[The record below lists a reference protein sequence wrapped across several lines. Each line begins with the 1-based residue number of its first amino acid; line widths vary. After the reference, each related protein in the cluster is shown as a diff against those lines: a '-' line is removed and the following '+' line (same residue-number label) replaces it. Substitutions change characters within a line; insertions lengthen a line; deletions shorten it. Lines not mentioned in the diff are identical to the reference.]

1 MFTSLNKSH
10 AYTALRAP
18 LAVVLVGWMGVFLL
32 AAVGCR
38 TARDNQFDILEREL
52 RTQEDYIYELEDYV
66 VEYSEKLRQCRSSW
80 PTSVTTNRSDSKSV
94 VKTSKPADEDDWRSE
109 PLRFDEE
116 PIYKLGDDSPDRREP
131 DRPLPRT
138 MEPPAIE
145 LEETI
150 PEEFEVP
157 ELEIT
162 EPLSRV
168 EGASTIERAVYNQD
182 EELVVTDDEVLLI
195 PEPVAELELEPTV
208 QDEQVVTAERVV
220 VVQLFRSEAGKTP
233 PKTLL
238 AVVEARN
245 ADDESVKFSGEVSLM
260 VMTGDS
266 EKPQRLK
273 RWDFDLEDAASAWQ
287 SSHLGNGFHLE
298 LPLGETKLPEVPLE
312 LWVRI
317 VSQDGR
323 KLLTQ
328 LSFEREQLAALEV
341 ETGAQELLVADA
353 VEGRL
358 RVAEEPVADEQA
370 DQRSGWQS
378 ATQLS
383 DMNWQ
388 GYASTIKKTS
398 GWVSQPEG
406 SRFPH
411 APPAMSQGTRRSAST
426 GGSGP
431 VWTTDRV
438 DRTPPTTAYHGSQ
451 PQWSPLR

>member
-1 MFTSLNKSH
+1 MFTALNKTH

-18 LAVVLVGWMGVFLL
+18 LALMLVGGMGVFLL

-66 VEYSEKLRQCRSSW
+66 VEYSEKLRQCRRTR
-80 PTSVTTNRSDSKSV
+80 PTSVTTNRSESKSI

-116 PIYKLGDDSPDRREP
+116 PLYKPGDDSPKRRELGLS
-131 DRPLPRT
+131 RPRT
-138 MEPPAIE
+138 TEPPAIE

-150 PEEFEVP
+150 LEELEVP
-157 ELEIT
+157 ELEIS
-162 EPLSRV
+162 EPLGWV

-182 EELVVTDDEVLLI
+182 EVLVATDDEVLLI
-195 PEPVAELELEPTV
+195 PEPVAEPELESTV

-220 VVQLFRSEAGKTP
+220 VAQLFRSEAGKTP

-266 EKPQRLK
+266 EQPQRLK
-273 RWDFDLEDAASAWQ
+273 RWDFKPEDAASAWQ
-287 SSHLGNGFHLE
+287 SSHLGDGFHLE
-298 LPLGETKLPEVPLE
+298 LPLGETKLPDVPLE

-317 VSQDGR
+317 VSQEGR
-323 KLLTQ
+323 KLLAQ
-328 LSFEREQLAALEV
+328 VPFEQKQLAALEV

-358 RVAEEPVADEQA
+358 RVAEEPIADEQA

-383 DMNWQ
+383 DMDWQ
-388 GYASTIKKTS
+388 GYGSTIKKTS
-398 GWVSQPEG
+398 GWISQPAG
-406 SRFPH
+406 GRFPH
-411 APPAMSQGTRRSAST
+411 APPTMSQAARRSASA

-431 VWTTDRV
+431 VWTTGRV
-438 DRTPPTTAYHGSQ
+438 DRTGPTAPLRGSQ